1 MTDIATSRSPSGD
14 QESTARVAKEQAANV
29 GHTAAEG
36 GGQVLRTAAE
46 QGRQVAGEAGD
57 RARQLYGT
65 ARDELRGQVGEQQRR
80 AAGGLR
86 SVGTELRAMADQ
98 GGGSGPATEL
108 ARRASGSIDQVAGW
122 LENREPGAVLDEV
135 KRYARQHPGAFLA
148 GAALLGVL
156 AGRLTRGLTAGDGG
170 DSASGGTTP
179 SDDTADSVAVGTA
192 TVPATGTTVPPT
204 GTTVPATGTTFDTG
218 PVLATPADPLP
229 PQGGRL

>member
-1 MTDIATSRSPSGD
+1 MTDTATSRSPSGD
-14 QESTARVAKEQAANV
+14 QESTVRVAKEQAANV

-57 RARQLYGT
+57 RARELFGA
-65 ARDELRGQVGEQQRR
+65 AREELHGQAGAQQQR

-86 SVGTELRAMADQ
+86 SVSAELRTMAEQ

-108 ARRASGSIDQVAGW
+108 ARRASGTVDQVAGW
-122 LENREPGAVLDEV
+122 LENREPGAVLDEM

-156 AGRLTRGLTAGDGG
+156 AGRLTRGLAA
-170 DSASGGTTP
+170 DSGNGAP
-179 SDDTADSVAVGTA
+179 AASDDGDSVAVGLA
-192 TVPATGTTVPPT
+192 TVPPPSGATVTTGV
-204 GTTVPATGTTFDTG
+204 A
-218 PVLATPADPLP
+218 PVSPLP
-229 PQGGRL
+229 YGGGRP